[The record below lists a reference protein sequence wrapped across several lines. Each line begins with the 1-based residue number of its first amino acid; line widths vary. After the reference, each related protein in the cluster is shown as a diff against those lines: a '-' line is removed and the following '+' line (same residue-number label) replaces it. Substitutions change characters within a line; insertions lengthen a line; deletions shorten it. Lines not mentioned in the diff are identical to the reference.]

1 MALFLIFIK
10 MKAFISLIIIL
21 STMSCVSQKSNSTQE
36 SIKEIVFNAQTR
48 GSLVNITVSDYTVFY
63 KTHGNSKTYAINA
76 SQRKELEALIN
87 KLNIKNISELKAPS
101 NKRAFDGALRA
112 TLAIKIGETNYVS
125 SEFDDDNPPEEIK
138 AIIDT
143 LRSYIQ

>member
-1 MALFLIFIK
+1 MRAY
-10 MKAFISLIIIL
+10 ISLIIIL

-63 KTHGNSKTYAINA
+63 KTHGNSKTYAIND
-76 SQRKELEALIN
+76 SQRKELETLIN
-87 KLNIKNISELKAPS
+87 KLNIESISDLKAPS

-125 SEFDDDNPPEEIK
+125 REFDDDNPPEEIK